1 MAPTE
6 ELTEYER
13 ERLAKIERN
22 KALMERLALAKLASE
37 AGWGRERERARKRS
51 RSRSRSRARTRAR
64 TAREASAGENVVSSG
79 EIEERVEVDVVE
91 RNEDRATVEDAL
103 FCGGGRGRVVSGNG
117 DGGG

>member
-37 AGWGRERERARKRS
+37 AGVGNE
-51 RSRSRSRARTRAR
+51 
-64 TAREASAGENVVSSG
+64 SG
-79 EIEERVEVDVVE
+79 S
-91 RNEDRATVEDAL
+91 
-103 FCGGGRGRVVSGNG
+103 GRG
-117 DGGG
+117 